1 VVIFNFV
8 VDFFSPSTEEDTL
21 SQLDSDMDIIKAI
34 RVVFVIKNLFIINLK
49 FRKVKIQLF

>member
-8 VDFFSPSTEEDTL
+8 SGFFSTSTEEDTL
-21 SQLDSDMDIIKAI
+21 SQLDSDIDIIKAI
-34 RVVFVIKNLFIINLK
+34 RVVFEIKILFIINLK